1 MKRYLLSRRYI
12 LFFLVALS
20 FPQINFAVTQVQDSS
35 RSDYS
40 PFETMATLF
49 PPFLIHN
56 IIELKSFIRNDEFVK
71 LKKQNGDLAA
81 VDLIY
86 QKAKELTRGNTG
98 ISLLICTIATLD
110 HYTLGIKIPLINLYI
125 PLTNETK
132 EDFRKRTANLP
143 THFYSNSPSYP
154 YGDRD
159 KLQHIFGSAFLIY
172 AFESEG
178 LADRYSLFV
187 EKIEDRYIK
196 DGNYDERDME
206 ANKDGQ
212 KFGWSLM
219 RNKNAKPSE
228 VFGSKESREFSK

>member
-1 MKRYLLSRRYI
+1 MRRYLLNRSYI

-20 FPQINFAVTQVQDSS
+20 YPQINFASTQMQDSS
-35 RSDYS
+35 SSDYS
-40 PFETMATLF
+40 AFEAMVTLF
-49 PPFLIHN
+49 PPFLLQN
-56 IIELKSFIRNDEFVK
+56 ISELKSFIRNDEF
-71 LKKQNGDLAA
+71 LNFKKQNGDLAA
-81 VDLIY
+81 VDSVY

-132 EDFRKRTANLP
+132 EDFRKRTSNLP
-143 THFYSNSPSYP
+143 THFYNNSPSYP
-154 YGDRD
+154 YGDKD

-178 LADRYSLFV
+178 LAERYSLFV

-196 DGNYDERDME
+196 DGNYDERDMK

-212 KFGWSLM
+212 KFGLLLM
-219 RNKNAKPSE
+219 KNKNAKPSD
-228 VFGSKESREFSK
+228 VLNGK

>member
-1 MKRYLLSRRYI
+1 MECRVITYI
-12 LFFLVALS
+12 LVIFIVLGY
-20 FPQINFAVTQVQDSS
+20 PQINFAGTQPTDSS
-35 RSDYS
+35 RINYS
-40 PFETMATLF
+40 AFEAMVTLF
-49 PPFLIHN
+49 PPFLLQN
-56 IIELKSFIRNDEFVK
+56 SGELKSFIRNDEF
-71 LKKQNGDLAA
+71 LNFKKQHGDLAA

-132 EDFRKRTANLP
+132 EDYRKRTANLP

-154 YGDRD
+154 YGDKD

-178 LADRYSLFV
+178 LAERYSLFV

-206 ANKDGQ
+206 ANRDGQ
-212 KFGWSLM
+212 KFGLLLM
-219 RNKNAKPSE
+219 KNRNAKPSD
-228 VFGSKESREFSK
+228 VLNSK

>member
-1 MKRYLLSRRYI
+1 MRRYLLNMTNI
-12 LFFLVALS
+12 VLIFVALGY
-20 FPQINFAVTQVQDSS
+20 PQINFARTHLLDSS
-35 RSDYS
+35 RIDYS
-40 PFETMATLF
+40 AFESMITLF
-49 PPFLIHN
+49 PPFLLKN
-56 IIELKSFIRNDEFVK
+56 SGELKSFIRDDEFVNFR
-71 LKKQNGDLAA
+71 KQNGDLAA

-98 ISLLICTIATLD
+98 ISLLICSIATLD

-125 PLTNETK
+125 PLTSENK
-132 EDFRKRTANLP
+132 EDFQMRTANLP

-172 AFESEG
+172 VFESEG
-178 LADRYSLFV
+178 LAERYSSFV

-212 KFGWSLM
+212 RFGLLLM
-219 RNKNAKPSE
+219 KNKNAKPSDILYT
-228 VFGSKESREFSK
+228 VVP